1 MRAAITEMPYHPSYR
16 TSPTR
21 AEILVILL
29 AYLPAASV
37 RLQQG
42 SVPRLADTRGGEA
55 DDNNNDEDASGP
67 AAFL

>member
-16 TSPTR
+16 TSTR
-21 AEILVILL
+21 AEILMILL
-29 AYLPAASV
+29 AYLPAASAV